1 MKEPIPIALYHVEKE
16 DEKEDKGIIT
26 ITKIKNDF
34 EVDMFKESD
43 KHSQLNWIE
52 EEKVDQLDEK
62 YNSAVPDFKATI
74 KKAIEYIKEYE
85 NK

>member
-1 MKEPIPIALYHVEKE
+1 
-16 DEKEDKGIIT
+16 
-26 ITKIKNDF
+26 
-34 EVDMFKESD
+34 MFKESD